1 MLATN
6 MGLTDWAIVAGLL
19 VFIIGVVLNSR
30 RQTQSVADFLVAGR
44 SVGRN
49 MMALAEGS
57 VWIGA
62 VNVIAMFE
70 MYQNGGFSSVWWNM
84 LFETTW
90 VFMAISGWLV
100 YRYRQTRA
108 LTVAQF
114 LDMRYSKRV
123 RLLAAG
129 LAWTAGIINFGIFP
143 AVAAR
148 FFIYFCGLPDA
159 LNIFG
164 LSISTFPLIM
174 AALLLVSLFIVFTGG
189 QISVVIANFF
199 QGAFTN
205 IAAVIIVVF
214 LFVSQFNWSEIVEAL
229 KTAPAEASRLD
240 PFHSSEV
247 KDFNAWYFVIAIVGA
262 FYCQLSFLGSQACN
276 ASAKTAHEYRMS
288 RALGHWRWTSL
299 CLFFLMLVLV
309 SYTYLH
315 HASYSEQASQ
325 INSVLDS
332 ISSDPDNAVRAQ
344 QTVTVALTRIL
355 PPGLI
360 GLMAAL
366 MLAAVISTYD
376 TFLHTWGS
384 VFVQDVVVP
393 FHKKELPAK
402 SQMAY
407 LRMAIIGVGVFVF
420 LFSWWYPQRQ
430 SILMYF
436 ALINN
441 IWLGGSGAVV
451 IGGLYWKRGTTAAAM
466 TSLIL
471 GAGMSIVGIVCVQA
485 WPTIY
490 EREFPINGQW
500 VFFGT
505 MVVCSIV
512 YVLMSLLG
520 GNKAAFNLDR
530 LLHRGKYSIEE
541 DWTDIEEKASP
552 FARLFGI
559 TKEFTRFDR
568 FTTYVVVGWFI
579 LLFIVFVVGTLY
591 GLIFE
596 ISTDSWARFWY
607 WYMWQ
612 LFVVFFVST
621 IWLTIGGLRDVR
633 KMYRLLRTRK
643 RDFSDDG
650 RVCHDRNDGEFSE
663 QGQ

>member
-1 MLATN
+1 

-30 RQTQSVADFLVAGR
+30 RHTQSVADFLVAGR

-62 VNVIAMFE
+62 VNIIAMFE
-70 MYQNGGFSSVWWNM
+70 IYQNGGFSSVWWNI
-84 LFETTW
+84 LFETMW

-114 LDMRYSKRV
+114 LDMRYSKNV
-123 RLLAAG
+123 RLLAAV

-148 FFIYFCGLPDA
+148 FFIYFCDLPQHISVLGLSVGTLP
-159 LNIFG
+159 LIMIVL
-164 LSISTFPLIM
+164 LSIS
-174 AALLLVSLFIVFTGG
+174 LFFVFWGG
-189 QISVVIANFF
+189 QISVVVANFY

-205 IAAVIIVVF
+205 IAALIIVVV
-214 LFVSQFNWSEIVEAL
+214 LFCMKFDWSQIVEAL
-229 KTAPAEASRLD
+229 KTAPAEASRID

-247 KDFNAWYFVIAIVGA
+247 KDFNAWYFIIAIVGA
-262 FYCQLSFLGSQACN
+262 WYCQLSFLGSQACN

-299 CLFFLMLVLV
+299 CLFFIVLVLI
-309 SYTYLH
+309 SYTYMH
-315 HASYSEQASQ
+315 HPAYAGEAAR
-325 INSVLDS
+325 INTVLDT
-332 ISSDPDNAVRAQ
+332 ISPDADNAIRLQ
-344 QTVTVALTRIL
+344 QTVTVALTQIL

-360 GLMAAL
+360 GLMAAV

-393 FHKKELPAK
+393 YRKKQLSAK

-407 LRMAIIGVGVFVF
+407 LRIAIIGVGVFVF
-420 LFSWWYPQRQ
+420 FFSWWYPQRQ

-471 GAGMSIVGIVCVQA
+471 GAAMSIVGIVCVHA
-485 WPTIY
+485 WPTMY
-490 EREFPINGQW
+490 GKDFPVNGQW
-500 VFFGT
+500 IFLGT
-505 MVVCSIV
+505 IVTCSIA
-512 YVLMSLLG
+512 YVLVSLLD
-520 GNKAAFNLDR
+520 GNKAAFNLEK
-530 LLHRGKYSIEE
+530 LLHRGRYAIEGNQSHVRKK
-541 DWTDIEEKASP
+541 TNP
-552 FARLFGI
+552 FMRLFGI
-559 TKEFTRFDR
+559 TREFTRFDR

-579 LLFIVFVVGTLY
+579 LLFIVFVAGTLY
-591 GLIFE
+591 GFIFE
-596 ISTDSWARFWY
+596 ISTDSWVRFWY

-612 LFVVFFVST
+612 MFVVFLVST

-633 KMYRLLRTRK
+633 KMYKLLSTRE

-650 RVCHDRNDGEFSE
+650 RVSHGKNDEELVE